1 MSFCSV
7 SRKYILSFQGVD
19 DKKMRKEEQR
29 SVDGDEE
36 YERYCGVFI
45 EVTYGRAH

>member
-19 DKKMRKEEQR
+19 DKKMRKEEQ
-29 SVDGDEE
+29 SVNGDEK
-36 YERYCGVFI
+36 YVRYCGVFI
-45 EVTYGRAH
+45 EFIYGHAH